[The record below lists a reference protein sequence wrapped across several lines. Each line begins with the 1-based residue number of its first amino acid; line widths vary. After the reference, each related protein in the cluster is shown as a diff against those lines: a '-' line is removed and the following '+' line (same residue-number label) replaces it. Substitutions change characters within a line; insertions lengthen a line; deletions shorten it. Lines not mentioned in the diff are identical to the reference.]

1 MAEKSLLMTRQ
12 YNSHC
17 GWQGAEG
24 RLSTEPLPKLV
35 LINLMVNVLGRE
47 GGSRPQTNTVGL
59 MEREVIK
66 YNLTACC
73 AASL

>member
-1 MAEKSLLMTRQ
+1 M
-12 YNSHC
+12 
-17 GWQGAEG
+17 
-24 RLSTEPLPKLV
+24 EPLPKSV
-35 LINLMVNVLGRE
+35 LINLIVNVQGRE

>member
-1 MAEKSLLMTRQ
+1 MKS
-12 YNSHC
+12 
-17 GWQGAEG
+17 
-24 RLSTEPLPKLV
+24 V
-35 LINLMVNVLGRE
+35 LINLIVNVQGRE
-47 GGSRPQTNTVGL
+47 GGSRPQTKMVGL